1 MPAGNG
7 PSPVD
12 PSGAGPERGG
22 AHFAS
27 THWSLVLAAGQSDSP
42 QAIEALETL
51 CRTYWYP
58 VYSYVRR
65 KGRDVHEAQD
75 LTQEFFCRV
84 IERHFLRAADRKRG
98 KFRSFLLASLEH
110 FLAKEWNR
118 AHRKK
123 RGGGLTI
130 VSLEDGTGE
139 SRYHIQASETLA
151 PEKLFEREWALAVVE
166 EGMTKL
172 RAEYTGSGRGEI
184 FELLKPLLSS
194 DCGGQPYPELAARL
208 HLTEGALRVAVH
220 RLRQRYGECLRE
232 VIAQTVSRA
241 DEVEEEIAHLLSAL
255 S

>member
-65 KGRDVHEAQD
+65 KGRNVHEAQD

-123 RGGGLTI
+123 R
-130 VSLEDGTGE
+130 
-139 SRYHIQASETLA
+139 
-151 PEKLFEREWALAVVE
+151 
-166 EGMTKL
+166 
-172 RAEYTGSGRGEI
+172 
-184 FELLKPLLSS
+184 
-194 DCGGQPYPELAARL
+194 
-208 HLTEGALRVAVH
+208 
-220 RLRQRYGECLRE
+220 
-232 VIAQTVSRA
+232 
-241 DEVEEEIAHLLSAL
+241 
-255 S
+255 